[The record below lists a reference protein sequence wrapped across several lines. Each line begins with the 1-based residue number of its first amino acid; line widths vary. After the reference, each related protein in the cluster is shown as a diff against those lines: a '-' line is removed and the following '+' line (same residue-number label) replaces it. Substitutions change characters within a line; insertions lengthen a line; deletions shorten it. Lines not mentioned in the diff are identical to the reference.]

1 MKSFVLLLIGL
12 IGLAAGASAANP
24 DSYVRPPYLHAGD
37 TVGIVAPSG
46 KLPKKTDTAKIR
58 ERFAS
63 WGLHVRFGAHCADR
77 SRPYFAGTDAER
89 AADLQRMLDDPS
101 VKAVIA
107 CRGGY
112 GAVRLLPLLD
122 LARLREHPKWFAGF
136 SDATLL
142 HLALRT
148 KGLESIHG
156 TMPASFRFD
165 EEDPSAEALRA
176 ALFGEL
182 ERIDVLPH
190 PLNRPGRATGRLAG
204 GNLSLI
210 CATIGTPEGL
220 RIDGPTVL
228 FIEEVGEFAYR
239 IDRMMQQLLRSGRL
253 SQLSALVV
261 GHFTETAAVDKFG
274 AEEIYEVIDA
284 YAAPLGIPVVYGFPA
299 GHAEPNLSLYLG
311 REAEVEVDERG
322 ASVRFLPSAA
332 E

>member
-1 MKSFVLLLIGL
+1 MKPFIRILLLLCLFFSATGVR
-12 IGLAAGASAANP
+12 AG
-24 DSYVRPPYLHAGD
+24 DTTRFVRPPYLCAGD

-46 KLPKKTDTAKIR
+46 KLPLKTDTAKIR
-58 ERFAS
+58 ARFAS

-122 LARLREHPKWFAGF
+122 LARLRERPKWFVGF
-136 SDATLL
+136 SDATML

-148 KGLESIHG
+148 QGLESIHG
-156 TMPASFRFD
+156 PMPASFRFD
-165 EEDPSAEALRA
+165 EEDPSAETLRA

-190 PLNRPGRATGRLAG
+190 PLNRCGRATGRLAG
-204 GNLSLI
+204 GNLSLL

-220 RIDGPTVL
+220 RIDEPTVL

-253 SQLSALVV
+253 SQISALVV
-261 GHFTETAAVDKFG
+261 GHFTETMGVDKFG
-274 AEEIYEVIDA
+274 AETICEVIDA
-284 YAAPLGIPVVYGFPA
+284 YAAPLGIPVAYGFPA
-299 GHAEPNLSLYLG
+299 GHEEPNLSLYLG
-311 REAEVEVDERG
+311 REVEVEVDEQG
-322 ASVRFLPSAA
+322 ASIRF
-332 E
+332 

>member
-1 MKSFVLLLIGL
+1 MKPFILLLL
-12 IGLAAGASAANP
+12 VGLAGAASGVRAKEP
-24 DSYVRPPYLHAGD
+24 SPFVRPPYLHAGD
-37 TVGIVAPSG
+37 TIGIVAPSG
-46 KLPKKTDTAKIR
+46 KLPLKTDTAKIR
-58 ERFAS
+58 ERFES
-63 WGLHVRFGAHCADR
+63 WGLHVLFGAHCADR
-77 SRPYFAGTDAER
+77 SQPYFAGTDAER
-89 AADLQRMLDDPS
+89 AADLQCMPDDRS

-122 LARLREHPKWFAGF
+122 LARLRERPKWFVGF

-148 KGLESIHG
+148 RNVESIHG
-156 TMPASFRFD
+156 AMPVSFRFD

-220 RIDGPTVL
+220 YLDEPTVL

-239 IDRMMQQLLRSGRL
+239 IDRMMQQLLRTGKL
-253 SQLSALVV
+253 AQLSALIV
-261 GHFTETAAVDKFG
+261 GHFTETAGVDKFG

-299 GHAEPNLSLYLG
+299 GHEEPNLSLYMG
-311 REAEVEVDERG
+311 RVTEVEVDDRG
-322 ASVRFLPSAA
+322 ASIRF
-332 E
+332 